1 MDQSCEDSCFV
12 KIDFMKAFDNVH
24 HKYFEKLLECMKF
37 PCKFIRCFLSLYKNC
52 TSVLIINGMVSK
64 KIRIKSGFRQG
75 DPLSKDLFNLGLNP
89 LIKTLNNSKDIEKYK
104 TMSNQ
109 SFLTLAFVD
118 DLNLL
123 IRFIC
128 CLVNALKIF
137 AKFKIISGFTINLE
151 KNTRLFLQ

>member
-1 MDQSCEDSCFV
+1 
-12 KIDFMKAFDNVH
+12 
-24 HKYFEKLLECMKF
+24 
-37 PCKFIRCFLSLYKNC
+37 
-52 TSVLIINGMVSK
+52 MVSK

-109 SFLTLAFVD
+109 CFLTLAFVD

-123 IRFIC
+123 VRFIR
-128 CLVNALKIF
+128 CLTNALKILE
-137 AKFKIISGFTINLE
+137 KFKFISGFTMNLE
-151 KNTRLFLQ
+151 KTKGFFYNKRNIVPISSLPSIKWVRDMVILGIKFGSPEWENQQWDNMFLQFKKEVGF